1 MRRKIQRIPRIKRY
15 ALFFV
20 FDSDFHSIFRRHHDA
35 EIDKQRLH
43 ISREEQCRA
52 GNIGEI
58 LRQIQRRLMMCRN
71 NTDLLQNMR
80 DEMRTEEVEFALI
93 GNPQKRQKQTHGR
106 IVHAALVCN
115 KIFNL
120 FFDLLVGFRGNLDL
134 IQLDRVRLSAR
145 FEIAGQRLDTET
157 IEHEAV
163 KGAGVF
169 LQTEGDMRI
178 IVS

>member
-1 MRRKIQRIPRIKRY
+1 MFY
-15 ALFFV
+15 AV
-20 FDSDFHSIFRRHHDA
+20 FSGNYSILRRHHDA
-35 EIDKQRLH
+35 EIDKQCLH
-43 ISREEQCRA
+43 ISREEQCRS

-58 LRQIQRRLMMCRN
+58 LRQIQRRLVMCRN

-80 DEMRTEEVEFALI
+80 DKMRTEEVEFSLI
-93 GNPQKRQKQTHGR
+93 GNPQKRQKQTHGC
-106 IVHAALVCN
+106 IVHAALICN

-120 FFDLLVGFRGNLDL
+120 FLDLLVGFRGNLDL

-145 FEIAGQRLDTET
+145 FEIAGQRLDAEAF
-157 IEHEAV
+157 EYKAV